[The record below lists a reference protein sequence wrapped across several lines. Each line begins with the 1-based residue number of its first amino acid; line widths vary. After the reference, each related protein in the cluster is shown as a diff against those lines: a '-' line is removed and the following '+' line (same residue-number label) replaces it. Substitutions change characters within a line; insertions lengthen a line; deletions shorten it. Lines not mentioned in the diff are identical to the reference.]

1 MNRLLKALPKA
12 VVSDCVAF
20 LEEWRML
27 MLTQI
32 ATYMRTR

>member
-1 MNRLLKALPKA
+1 MNRLLEALPTV

-20 LEEWRML
+20 LEQWRML
-27 MLTQI
+27 MLAQI